1 MPIVLK
7 VYQEVS
13 NKQVIANA
21 ISNAV
26 SYLSD
31 PSGDRLSNDYV
42 LTLTEEELLIE
53 QIGYSKGSPQPEI
66 KEVKWLK
73 RSQIRS
79 LKLEED
85 NKIVIEEEDQKEMVF
100 FYEAP
105 QKEFAQQLSGEVT
118 NK

>member
-26 SYLSD
+26 SYLLSD

-42 LTLTEEELLIE
+42 LTLNRSDI
-53 QIGYSKGSPQPEI
+53 QR
-66 KEVKWLK
+66 EV
-73 RSQIRS
+73 RSRR
-79 LKLEED
+79 
-85 NKIVIEEEDQKEMVF
+85 
-100 FYEAP
+100 
-105 QKEFAQQLSGEVT
+105 
-118 NK
+118 

>member
-26 SYLSD
+26 SYLLSD

-53 QIGYSKGSPQPEI
+53 
-66 KEVKWLK
+66 
-73 RSQIRS
+73 
-79 LKLEED
+79 
-85 NKIVIEEEDQKEMVF
+85 
-100 FYEAP
+100 
-105 QKEFAQQLSGEVT
+105 
-118 NK
+118 

>member
-26 SYLSD
+26 SYLLSD

-53 QIGYSKGSPQPEI
+53 QIGYSKGSPEPEI
-66 KEVKWLK
+66 KEVKRMK
-73 RSQIRS
+73 RIRS